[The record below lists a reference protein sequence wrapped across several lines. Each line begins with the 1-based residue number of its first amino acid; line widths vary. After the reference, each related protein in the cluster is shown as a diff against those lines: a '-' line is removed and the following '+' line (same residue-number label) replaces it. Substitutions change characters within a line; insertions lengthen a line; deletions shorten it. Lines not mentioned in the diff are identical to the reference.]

1 MIPVDSEMVS
11 YVEML
16 KLHSDTAQTHGCKHA
31 HSQTP
36 KINSAK
42 LQDKKSTHKGPPCWS
57 SGQDS
62 ELPKQMAWVQT
73 LAPCLGTKILHA
85 WQSKQK
91 QKHKF

>member
-11 YVEML
+11 YAEML
-16 KLHSDTAQTHGCKHA
+16 RLYSDTAQTHGNTHA
-31 HSQTP
+31 HSQTQ

-62 ELPKQMAWVQT
+62 EFPKQVAWVRT
-73 LAPCLGTKILHA
+73 LVPGLGTKIPHA

-91 QKHKF
+91 QKHKI